1 MKQKELAAALKC
13 IVILC
18 LLAGIGLCG
27 ILLPMYG
34 ATIATVDVEYAWLF
48 WPCLAGLWALCV
60 PVLIVLALVW
70 QSSILNE

>member
-34 ATIATVDVEYAWLF
+34 ATIWNMRGCSG
-48 WPCLAGLWALCV
+48 PALRDCGRF
-60 PVLIVLALVW
+60 ACRC
-70 QSSILNE
+70 